1 MSQKFSEDLFC
12 WWYISFFVESRK
24 KISWG
29 KTWQWRK
36 LTIMRYQ
43 GEGCY
48 PSCVGEVTVLG
59 VGLIQS
65 SLFKAPGNKNLVSL
79 DILAVP
85 WSFDISPFIGSW
97 KLIAFMINAS
107 QCISWPEYLLTKE
120 RIFIPFGIMLY
131 FNKHIWDY
139 KICVLQTENN
149 MKQNWISEVENLG
162 GPCSHDISNFVSP

>member
-1 MSQKFSEDLFC
+1 MIHIL
-12 WWYISFFVESRK
+12 FVESRE

-43 GEGCY
+43 RGG
-48 PSCVGEVTVLG
+48 VLPFLCG
-59 VGLIQS
+59 GSHCLRCWSHSILVIQR
-65 SLFKAPGNKNLVSL
+65 FKAPGNKNLVSL

-149 MKQNWISEVENLG
+149 MKQNWISEVKILG
-162 GPCSHDISNFVSP
+162 GPCSHVFSNFVWP